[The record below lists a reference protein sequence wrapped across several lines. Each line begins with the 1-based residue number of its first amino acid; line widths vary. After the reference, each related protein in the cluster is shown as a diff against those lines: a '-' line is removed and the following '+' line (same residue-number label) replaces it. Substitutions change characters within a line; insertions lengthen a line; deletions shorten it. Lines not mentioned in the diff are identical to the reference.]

1 MSVHLKK
8 IVLISLISA
17 SLLQAQGVSRSQGAG
32 FRINY
37 WNITG
42 QSTHIDVNNLN
53 GQTNVNLSGA
63 GASLYY
69 FSRAWRDLFLEMS
82 LGVVSGVEVGPAELS
97 ISDYR
102 VESIVPFL
110 VGLRYDFLST
120 RVSGAIHPYISAG
133 GGPYSTI
140 IVQGKDT
147 IIHATSGQNSFESRM
162 EYGWY
167 FGGGVNFV
175 LMSWFAINAD
185 LKYHSID
192 FTDFKDYSG
201 LQLGIGASIMW
212 GRKRAIYEITGVKL
226 VVSDIYPVYYQFYKN
241 YPIALVTVRNLV
253 GHPIE
258 VNITGAIKDYSQRD
272 KESGYVRL
280 SGGESKDIP
289 VSLYFGPRLL
299 NNRHERTAILDMNVT
314 VHAATTYR
322 DELSSEIVIHN
333 KNAWNGDMEWLPL
346 FLTPENEAVRNLA
359 RKTALSIEEPIP
371 QGLEKFIHAKALFH
385 LLSDL
390 SIKYLPDAN
399 IPFYEDD
406 RVQFAEQTVDAGSG
420 DCDDLVVLYASLL
433 ESLGIQ
439 TAFVEVRDPDKELAH
454 LYLLFNCGLRAEDG
468 SLISENEKRYIIR
481 EDHLGRKMVWIPVE
495 ATLVDDGF
503 EQAWNY
509 AAMAYLQDGV
519 LRGGLAEGWVRIIDH
534 H

>member
-1 MSVHLKK
+1 MKVHTK
-8 IVLISLISA
+8 IVAILSFFFA
-17 SLLQAQGVSRSQGAG
+17 TMAWGQGVSRSQGVG
-32 FRINY
+32 LRLNY

-42 QSTHIDVNNLN
+42 QTTRIDVDNLS
-53 GQTNVNLSGA
+53 GQTNVNISGA

-82 LGVVSGVEVGPAELS
+82 LGVVSGVEIGPAEIS

-120 RVSGAIHPYISAG
+120 RVSGAIHPYLAAG

-147 IIHATSGQNSFESRM
+147 IIHGDSGANYFESRM

-167 FGGGVNFV
+167 VGGGVNFV

-212 GRKRAIYEITGVKL
+212 GRKREIYEISGVQL
-226 VVSDIYPVYYQFYKN
+226 VVSEVYPVYYQFYKN
-241 YPIALVTVRNLV
+241 YPIALVTVKNLV

-258 VNITGAIKDYSQRD
+258 VNISSSVKGFTRRPKD
-272 KESGYVRL
+272 SGTVRID
-280 SGGESKDIP
+280 GGESRDIP
-289 VSLYFGPRLL
+289 VSVYFNHRLL
-299 NNRHERTAILDMNVT
+299 QNDDDEAVLLDMD
-314 VHAATTYR
+314 VHIKAATSYR
-322 DELSSEIVIHN
+322 EEMSTEIIIHK

-346 FLTPENEAVRNLA
+346 FLTPEEKSIRKLA
-359 RKTALSIEEPIP
+359 RSAALAIENQP
-371 QGLEKFIHAKALFH
+371 QPGLEKFEYAKALFQ
-385 LLSDL
+385 LLHQLD
-390 SIKYLPDAN
+390 IQYLPDPN
-399 IPFYEDD
+399 IPFYKDD
-406 RVQFAEQTVDAGSG
+406 RVQFAQTTVDAGSG
-420 DCDDLVVLYASLL
+420 DCDDLVILYASLL
-433 ESLGIQ
+433 ESLGIE
-439 TAFVEVRDPDKELAH
+439 TAFVEVGDPEKKLAH
-454 LYLLFNCGLRAEDG
+454 LYLLFNSDLPPEEGAR
-468 SLISENEKRYIIR
+468 ISDNEKRTIVR
-481 EDHLGRKMVWIPVE
+481 ENSRGRRTVWIPIE
-495 ATLVDDGF
+495 TTLIEEGF
-503 EQAWNY
+503 RQAWDY
-509 AAMAYLQDGV
+509 AAMAWLQEGV
-519 LRGGLAEGWVRIIDH
+519 LRNGLAEGWVRIIDH